1 MRTHALEPSI
11 TPLVLPSQLTDRL
24 SPVTVLVPKQIS
36 APLTLTIFVL
46 AVYTGSPAGV
56 LSASTAFTTLAIVE
70 LITTP
75 LALLLQTLPSLTSS
89 LACLDRVQT
98 YLKSPERAS
107 NPPSGAQDDGV
118 LHHHAETLSTEKDIV
133 IVPAL
138 SDAAMVSL
146 QKASFAYDAAAADS
160 PVLDAISF
168 HVPRETIA
176 VVAGPVG
183 SGKSSLL
190 KALLGELVLLEGELH
205 VRAGRVAYCDQ
216 NPWIPNGTV
225 QECIVG
231 THDGML
237 DGAWYDEVV
246 YTCAL
251 EEDIDGF
258 ADGSDTNVG
267 SRGMALSDGQ
277 KHRLVRICDSFPS
290 FLSAMYSY

>member
-1 MRTHALEPSI
+1 M
-11 TPLVLPSQLTDRL
+11 
-24 SPVTVLVPKQIS
+24 
-36 APLTLTIFVL
+36 TIFVL
-46 AVYTGSPAGV
+46 AVHTGSPAGV

-107 NPPSGAQDDGV
+107 SPSNTQDDGV

-133 IVPAL
+133 IAPAH

-146 QKASFAYDAAAADS
+146 QNASFAYEAAAADG
-160 PVLDAISF
+160 PVLEAISF

-216 NPWIPNGTV
+216 SPWIPNGTV

-258 ADGSDTNVG
+258 VDGSDTNVG

-277 KHRLVRICDSFPS
+277 KHRLVRICDSLPS
-290 FLSAMYSY
+290 FPSAMYSY